1 MITQT
6 EIFKYGLYIESIVID
21 YLQNLKQYKILE
33 KYNNDNK
40 YDLIIQDTENN
51 IFKIEIKGD
60 RQAHKTNNFYVEY
73 ISHDKPSGIN
83 TTKSDILLYVVEQQA
98 PLVLEHALR
107 VEHDEKYIVY
117 WINIINLKNYI
128 HNNYHSIKIG
138 KTKSIDCYG
147 NFNGKFNYGY
157 LLNINNNIYHQVEEI
172 IKSK

>member
-21 YLQNLKQYKILE
+21 YLQNVKQYKILE
-33 KYNNDNK
+33 KHNNDNK

-60 RQAHKTNNFYVEY
+60 RQAYITNNYYIEY

-83 TTKSDILLYVVEQQA
+83 TTKSDIILYV
-98 PLVLEHALR
+98 
-107 VEHDEKYIVY
+107 VEHDEKYILY
-117 WINIINLKNYI
+117 WIYINNLKNYI
-128 HNNYHSIKIG
+128 NNHYDTIKIG
-138 KTKSIDCYG
+138 KSKSIDCNG
-147 NFNGKFNYGY
+147 NFNGKLNYGY
-157 LLNINNNIYHQVEEI
+157 LIQINSNIHYFCNDI

>member
-21 YLQNLKQYKILE
+21 YLQNVKQYKILE

-40 YDLIIQDTENN
+40 YDLIIQDTENYVL
-51 IFKIEIKGD
+51 KIEIKGD
-60 RQAHKTNNFYVEY
+60 RQAYRTDNFYIEY

-83 TTKSDILLYVVEQQA
+83 NTKSDILLYV
-98 PLVLEHALR
+98 

-128 HNNYHSIKIG
+128 NNNYNNIKIG
-138 KTKSIDCYG
+138 KTKSIDCNG

-157 LLNINNNIYHQVEEI
+157 LIQISSNIHYFCNDI

>member
-21 YLQNLKQYKILE
+21 YLQNVKQYKILE

-51 IFKIEIKGD
+51 VFKVEIKGD
-60 RQAHKTNNFYVEY
+60 RQAYITNNYYIEY

-83 TTKSDILLYVVEQQA
+83 TTKSDIILYV
-98 PLVLEHALR
+98 

-117 WINIINLKNYI
+117 WIYINNLKNYI
-128 HNNYHSIKIG
+128 NNHYDTIKKG
-138 KTKSIDCYG
+138 KSKSIDCNG
-147 NFNGKFNYGY
+147 NFNGKYNYGY
-157 LLNINNNIYHQVEEI
+157 LIKINSNIHYFCNDI

>member
-21 YLQNLKQYKILE
+21 YLQNVKQYKILE

-51 IFKIEIKGD
+51 VFKVEIKGD
-60 RQAHKTNNFYVEY
+60 RQAYITNNLYIEY

-83 TTKSDILLYVVEQQA
+83 TTKSDIILYV
-98 PLVLEHALR
+98 

-117 WINIINLKNYI
+117 WIYINNLKNYI
-128 HNNYHSIKIG
+128 NNNYNNIKIG
-138 KTKSIDCYG
+138 KSKSIDCNG

-157 LLNINNNIYHQVEEI
+157 LIKINSNIHYFCNDI

>member
-21 YLQNLKQYKILE
+21 YLQNVKQYKILE

-51 IFKIEIKGD
+51 VFKVEIKGD
-60 RQAHKTNNFYVEY
+60 RQAYITKNYYIEY

-83 TTKSDILLYVVEQQA
+83 TTKSDIILYV
-98 PLVLEHALR
+98 

-128 HNNYHSIKIG
+128 NNNYNNIKIG
-138 KTKSIDCYG
+138 KTKSIDCEG
-147 NFNGKFNYGY
+147 NFNGKYNYGY
-157 LLNINNNIYHQVEEI
+157 LIKINSNIHYFCNDI